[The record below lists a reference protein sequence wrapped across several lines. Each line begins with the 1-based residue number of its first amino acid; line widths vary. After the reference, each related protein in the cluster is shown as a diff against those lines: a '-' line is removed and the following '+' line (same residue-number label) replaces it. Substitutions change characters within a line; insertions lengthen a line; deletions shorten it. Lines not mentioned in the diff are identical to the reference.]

1 MVGLLRTC
9 FGLCQLRTG
18 VLIISIVDIFFGVYE
33 IVDYGFRVYEDLL
46 EAHNHVHFHNVSHA
60 IVGHNSTAM
69 NHTEGTL
76 HVDTTHGALYD
87 DSAFAAIIIGLIDLC
102 LFIVLFYVTIM
113 RKYNMRIVIF
123 IAAIWSFVMAFLGV
137 ITFGISIATGLYIEM
152 FISLGMTVAS
162 IVFGY
167 IILSYFKQV
176 TVIVE
181 RGLNDMHISYFPNNQ
196 SQELAEVQMDD
207 AVDERPIMDDQD
219 DFPMRDEYPTHDDY
233 EYRTKGEGMYVI

>member
-1 MVGLLRTC
+1 
-9 FGLCQLRTG
+9 
-18 VLIISIVDIFFGVYE
+18 
-33 IVDYGFRVYEDLL
+33 
-46 EAHNHVHFHNVSHA
+46 
-60 IVGHNSTAM
+60 
-69 NHTEGTL
+69 
-76 HVDTTHGALYD
+76 
-87 DSAFAAIIIGLIDLC
+87 
-102 LFIVLFYVTIM
+102 
-113 RKYNMRIVIF
+113 
-123 IAAIWSFVMAFLGV
+123 
-137 ITFGISIATGLYIEM
+137 M